1 VIFVVGQ
8 PNAPCSASTASVTWL
23 ALITQL
29 MRIGEVE
36 MRSRFTPASASV
48 ENILAA
54 TPGCVFM
61 PAPTS
66 ETFAMESSIT

>member
-1 VIFVVGQ
+1 
-8 PNAPCSASTASVTWL
+8 
-23 ALITQL
+23 

-36 MRSRFTPASASV
+36 IMSRFTPASASV
-48 ENILAA
+48 GNILAA

-66 ETFAMESSIT
+66 ETFAIDSSTELARAELVDRSS